1 MKGSIVLEEKGRIR
15 VQKYI
20 SECGIMSRRAAEKEI
35 EAGHVKINGVVA
47 NLGATC
53 DPYNDKVEV
62 NGKTLKTSFDEKV
75 YVAIYKPRGFVTT
88 MKDQDGRK
96 TVCDLVKDVK
106 TRIYP
111 VGRLDMVSE
120 GLLIMTNDGELT
132 NKLTH
137 PSHEIEKLYHVTIK
151 GFIKDDDLRT
161 LNESMVIDGYEI
173 QPATV
178 EVIKRLEDRTVLRFI
193 IHEGRNRQIR
203 KMLEQVGL
211 EAARLKRVA
220 IGEVNLGRLDIGKWR
235 YLTDKEIAYLQKL

>member
-1 MKGSIVLEEKGRIR
+1 LEEKGRIR

-62 NGKTLKTSFDEKV
+62 NGKALKTSFDEKV

-235 YLTDKEIAYLQKL
+235 YLTEKEIAYLQKL

>member
-235 YLTDKEIAYLQKL
+235 YLTEKEIAYLQKL

>member
-1 MKGSIVLEEKGRIR
+1 MEEKGRIR

-235 YLTDKEIAYLQKL
+235 YLTEKEIAYLQKL

>member
-62 NGKTLKTSFDEKV
+62 NGKALKTSFDEKV

-235 YLTDKEIAYLQKL
+235 YLTEKEIAYLQKL

>member
-62 NGKTLKTSFDEKV
+62 NGKALKTSFDEKV

-137 PSHEIEKLYHVTIK
+137 PSHEIEKLYNVTIK

-235 YLTDKEIAYLQKL
+235 YLTEKEIAYLQKL

>member
-151 GFIKDDDLRT
+151 GFIKDDDLHT

-235 YLTDKEIAYLQKL
+235 YLTEKEIAYLQKL